1 MNSKKFSEAMSE
13 IDSKY
18 IDEALNYKKKAKKP
32 VWVKWG
38 AMAAC
43 LCLVVAAF
51 SVPHI
56 LKSIQDGKNIAGG
69 DITTDDTA
77 TKITFEAKVLEVQDN
92 ALLVEPLNGTQEREL
107 AESILINTEDLAE
120 YNTVEYVSRAQ
131 VGDIVRVG
139 YLKENTDLSKGEIA
153 IYEIVPVEEQ
163 TK

>member
-1 MNSKKFSEAMSE
+1 MNTKKFSEAMSE
-13 IDSKY
+13 IDDKY
-18 IDEALNYKKKAKKP
+18 VEEALNYKKKAQKNS
-32 VWVKWG
+32 WLKWG

-43 LCLVVAAF
+43 LCLVVVGF

-56 LKSIQDGKNIAGG
+56 LKSIQDGKNTAGG

-77 TKITFEAKVLEVQDN
+77 TKMTFEAKVLEVQDN

-131 VGDIVRVG
+131 VEDIVRIG
-139 YLKENTDLSKGEIA
+139 YLKEYTDISKGKISVYEIA
-153 IYEIVPVEEQ
+153 PVD
-163 TK
+163 K